1 MSQWLQSG
9 RRRDIC
15 VLLYDA
21 GTVRGQQLKT
31 DLESA
36 YDTRIDPN
44 AFYGSLDAL
53 VDRGLVA
60 RRTDGIH
67 DVYRLTESGIDGV
80 KSHEAWLSHHL
91 AGSPPEPSSDE
102 TAPNDASS
110 SDEAP

>member
-15 VLLYDA
+15 ALLYDA
-21 GTVRGQQLKT
+21 GTLRGQQLKA
-31 DLESA
+31 DLEA
-36 YDTRIDPN
+36 TYDTRIDPN

-67 DVYRLTESGIDGV
+67 DVYRLTRTGIDGV
-80 KSHEAWLSHHL
+80 ESHVAWLSDRL
-91 AGSPPEPSSDE
+91 DGGAPEIPSDE
-102 TAPNDASS
+102 TAPDDTTSA
-110 SDEAP
+110 DESP